1 MSPYHRRSSLW
12 SAPDK
17 DPSEEERV
25 QGQTRGRTLLR
36 CADLGQEWPPP
47 AGPEI
52 HGAGC
57 KAALRT
63 SSDAGGP

>member
-1 MSPYHRRSSLW
+1 MSPHHRSSLW
-12 SAPDK
+12 SAPDT

-25 QGQTRGRTLLR
+25 QGQTRGKTLLR

-52 HGAGC
+52 HG
-57 KAALRT
+57 
-63 SSDAGGP
+63 